1 MVCRKIMYF
10 YWTIGYG
17 YGWSRRYISCEMK
30 NVILTLFVYL
40 SYYGL
45 PRSFHCGKTLNV
57 AETSSYVVMDRCS
70 ITQKRCT
77 IGNQTFHNDK
87 NDT

>member
-1 MVCRKIMYF
+1 
-10 YWTIGYG
+10 
-17 YGWSRRYISCEMK
+17 
-30 NVILTLFVYL
+30 LFVYL
-40 SYYGL
+40 SYYGF

-57 AETSSYVVMDRCS
+57 AETSSYVVMDGCS